1 MYHIVEDQ
9 RARRSAKRIVY
20 GLEESL
26 GSVSI
31 GDMTVSRLCAQCSIS
46 RATFYRLFDNLT
58 DVLAYRCDQILD
70 EAAERVRQ
78 KPESS
83 PRETSIFILKSWMQ
97 HPALM
102 NALMDGHYL
111 EVLYQ
116 SHLYHLDMIRELLL
130 KAGVRNKKTA
140 DALVLHLCLLLPE
153 CLIIWQRNGGTETAE
168 EIYEQTTNSFRILSR
183 FL

>member
-1 MYHIVEDQ
+1 MYHIVEDE

-31 GDMTVSRLCAQCSIS
+31 GEITISRLCAQCGVS

-70 EAAERVRQ
+70 EAAARVRQ
-78 KPESS
+78 KPDPN

-102 NALMDGHYL
+102 KALMDGHYL

-116 SHLYHLDMIRELLL
+116 SHINHLDTMRELFL
-130 KAGVRNKKTA
+130 KAEVRNKKTV
-140 DALVLHLCLLLPE
+140 DILVQHLCLLLPGS
-153 CLIIWQRNGGTETAE
+153 LIIWQRNGGTETAE
-168 EIYEQTTNSFRILSR
+168 DIYEQTTNSFRILSR
-183 FL
+183 SL

>member
-1 MYHIVEDQ
+1 MYHIVEDE

-31 GDMTVSRLCAQCSIS
+31 GEITISRLCAQCGVS

-70 EAAERVRQ
+70 EAAARVRQ
-78 KPESS
+78 KPDPN

-102 NALMDGHYL
+102 KALMDGHYL

-116 SHLYHLDMIRELLL
+116 SHINHLDTMRELFL
-130 KAGVRNKKTA
+130 KAEVRNKKTV
-140 DALVLHLCLLLPE
+140 DILVQHLCLLLPGS
-153 CLIIWQRNGGTETAE
+153 LIIWQRNGGTETAE
-168 EIYEQTTNSFRILSR
+168 DIYEQTTNSFRILSR
-183 FL
+183 IL